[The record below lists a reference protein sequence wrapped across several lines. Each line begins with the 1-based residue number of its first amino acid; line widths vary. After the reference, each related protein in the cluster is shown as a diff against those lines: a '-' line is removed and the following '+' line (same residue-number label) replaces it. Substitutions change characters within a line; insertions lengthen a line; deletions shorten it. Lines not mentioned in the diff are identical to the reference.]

1 MIFPS
6 AYLDAMF
13 KRRSNEDFS
22 AVVISHNLMEP
33 VSGTYFLRPRPSGC
47 AEVAKQI
54 LQIRAGWRHK
64 CGLSSLRSI
73 DDLLFI
79 MKVRNLIRT
88 FSTEINLVITC
99 L

>member
-1 MIFPS
+1 MIFPN

-22 AVVISHNLMEP
+22 VDVISHNLMDP
-33 VSGTYFLRPRPSGC
+33 ARGTYFLRPRPSRC

-54 LQIRAGWRHK
+54 LEIRAGWRDK
-64 CGLSSLRSI
+64 CGLSSLRSM
-73 DDLLFI
+73 DDLPLI
-79 MKVRNLIRT
+79 MKVSNIIRS
-88 FSTEINLVITC
+88 FSTQINLVITC

>member
-6 AYLDAMF
+6 GYLDAMF

-22 AVVISHNLMEP
+22 AVVIFHNRMEP
-33 VSGTYFLRPRPSGC
+33 VSGTYLLRPRPSRC

-54 LQIRAGWRHK
+54 LEIRAGWRDK
-64 CGLSSLRSI
+64 CGLFSLRSM
-73 DDLLFI
+73 DDLLLI

-88 FSTEINLVITC
+88 FSTEINFVITC